1 MGKCVISPVY
11 SYKRQFS
18 HDYSSR
24 RLSVFD
30 KEMMSSD
37 VPWCSDGFC
46 EDVPW
51 LDCESSSSD
60 EETVLLYSLTN
71 RSKWVHP
78 INKKRENFGEYHH
91 LIRDLKLD
99 DDRFKTYFRLNKDEF
114 EEVLSIIDE
123 DISMSTR
130 MFQAD
135 RSGIDLCGRVQD
147 VLGHT
152 WMSMYA
158 SLNGPIKIHVKQFFS
173 IPVRG
178 CPWMPSELLGSIC
191 LLFRYQ
197 PLPVLDELLMQWN
210 GGDQA
215 RRRKRVGA
223 EPSSTDKSRKL
234 LTNSV
239 HAADSDLSSERF

>member
-1 MGKCVISPVY
+1 MCHFP
-11 SYKRQFS
+11 
-18 HDYSSR
+18 
-24 RLSVFD
+24 RLLLQTSVFE
-30 KEMMSSD
+30 KKMMSSD

-51 LDCESSSSD
+51 LDCESSSSE

-78 INKKRENFGEYHH
+78 INKKREKFGEYHH

-123 DISMSTR
+123 DITKKDTNCRKAISSRERLALWVDCACASTR

-135 RSGIDLCGRVQD
+135 RSESDLCGRVQD

-158 SLNGPIKIHVKQFFS
+158 SLNCPIKIHVKQFFS

-178 CPWMPSELLGSIC
+178 CPWMP
-191 LLFRYQ
+191 
-197 PLPVLDELLMQWN
+197 V
-210 GGDQA
+210 
-215 RRRKRVGA
+215 
-223 EPSSTDKSRKL
+223 
-234 LTNSV
+234 
-239 HAADSDLSSERF
+239 